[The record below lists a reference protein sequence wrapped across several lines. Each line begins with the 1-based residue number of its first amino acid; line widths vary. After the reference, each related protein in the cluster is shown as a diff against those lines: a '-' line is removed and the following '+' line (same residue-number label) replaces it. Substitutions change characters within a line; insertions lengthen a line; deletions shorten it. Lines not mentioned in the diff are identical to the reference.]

1 MYYLVLGGFYLNEGK
16 EFKVC
21 LKRISDGA
29 DISIRL
35 YTEEKNFETYGMYEE
50 TEEDVSINITHVPKK
65 SIWPYVKLPTMS
77 PYSCDNVLFEVN
89 HEGNALRKFDGYW
102 KLHEESWEE
111 LLTY

>member
-1 MYYLVLGGFYLNEGK
+1 MYYLVLGGFYLNEDK

-50 TEEDVSINITHVPKK
+50 TEENVSVNITHIPNET
-65 SIWPYVKLPTMS
+65 IWPYIQLPTMS
-77 PYSCDNVLFEVN
+77 PYSFNNVLLEDLVDKVRDILN
-89 HEGNALRKFDGYW
+89 TND
-102 KLHEESWEE
+102 
-111 LLTY
+111 